1 MLADKVFIYLAVET
15 KRVSETEPQPFY
27 RRNCNKCCRIWNS
40 SWVQDSWHPKTNLFS
55 TSGFSFSMGSPPQK
69 KYHCVAGWSPKR
81 RQKSVSSRCLWCDV
95 CCTRSQRQQRNAS
108 FCIRLHPDRRAGKK
122 KGWAACCAHGEVCFF
137 FCIQTFHPRYII
149 PFCLVIYEKKWR
161 FPFKEEGGIRD
172 MQSSFWRL
180 IAHGHSLRLRI
191 TLGDLCSGI
200 KEHIGV
206 IALANGFQKG
216 HGNKAQV
223 FWALSTL

>member
-69 KYHCVAGWSPKR
+69 KIPLCCGLIPKEATEICFKPLFVVWR
-81 RQKSVSSRCLWCDV
+81 LLYPQPTPTKECQL
-95 CCTRSQRQQRNAS
+95 
-108 FCIRLHPDRRAGKK
+108 LHPSSPWPASRKEKRLSCVLCPRGS
-122 KGWAACCAHGEVCFF
+122 VFF